1 MGDTSKNNSFVLSY
15 KPASITFDERTKTIK
30 SGDQSLKYAEI
41 TGWGSYVP
49 QLVMTNDDMSKVVDT
64 SDEWIFS
71 RSGIKQRY
79 YSHVS
84 TGKMAWLA
92 CDRALATAGVDA
104 EDIDLI
110 ILGSTSAEEICPNT
124 ASYIK
129 NELGATKAAAFDLN
143 SACTSWFYGVNV
155 ATDMIKAGS
164 IKKALVVGSER
175 ISLAMDWK
183 KRESCFLF
191 GDGAG
196 AVLLEASDKK
206 VGLLSAHMG
215 CVPDSRECLHLPT
228 WGMSP
233 LHFTDDVFISL
244 NFEGQEIFKS
254 AVRGMADSISQV
266 LEQEGLTADDIDLFI
281 PHQANIRIIQTL
293 AKRLNFPM
301 EKVVVRIDEYAN
313 TSAASIPLALC
324 DAIADGTVKPGMTI
338 LTATFGAGLTC
349 GAGIIRWGEEVTA
362 TTISESEIPEY
373 DGSVFD
379 LMADS
384 FVHYGVD
391 AQHLLTKSS

>member
-1 MGDTSKNNSFVLSY
+1 M
-15 KPASITFDERTKTIK
+15 R
-30 SGDQSLKYAEI
+30 YAQI
-41 TGWGSYVP
+41 TGWGKYAP
-49 QLVMTNDDMSKVVDT
+49 PLLMTNDDMAKIVDT

-71 RSGIKQRY
+71 RSGIRQRH

-84 TGKMAWLA
+84 TGEMAWLSA
-92 CDRALATAGVDA
+92 ERALAAAGVDA
-104 EDIDLI
+104 EEIDLV
-110 ILGSTSAEEICPNT
+110 ILGSTTPEEICPNT

-129 NELGATKAAAFDLN
+129 NQLGATKAAAFDLN
-143 SACTSWFYGVNV
+143 SACTSWFYALNS

-164 IKKALVVGSER
+164 INKALVIGAER

-196 AVLLEASDKK
+196 AVVIEASEQES
-206 VGLLSAHMG
+206 GLLAGKMS
-215 CVPDSRECLHLPT
+215 CVPNSRECLHLPN

-233 LHFTDDVFISL
+233 AHLTDDIFISL

-254 AVRGMADSISQV
+254 AVKGMSDAITDV
-266 LEQEGLTADDIDLFI
+266 LEKQGLTPDDIDLFV

-293 AKRLNFPM
+293 AKRLDFPM
-301 EKVVVRIDEYAN
+301 DKVVVAIDEYAN

-324 DAIADGTVKPGMTI
+324 DALEEGRVKPGMTI

-349 GAGIIRWGEEVTA
+349 GAGIIKWGQRVEP
-362 TTISESEIPEY
+362 IGESDKSIPEF
-373 DGSVFD
+373 DGTVFD
-379 LMADS
+379 LMKDS
-384 FVHYGVD
+384 FTHYGVD
-391 AQHLLTKSS
+391 ATHLLSKGKL